1 MSVIREL
8 QQPVDHAILQAAVR
22 DEFTS
27 VVRIVAFRDYARERL
42 VEVPGLGD
50 LRRTRMLELIRR
62 LTEQSLRGVPDRQ
75 LATDAVIDLVYG
87 RLGQQTIRGDL
98 RLLEDQELLVRRDDR
113 LVPNVDIMSTFAPRS
128 WRTFPN

>member
-1 MSVIREL
+1 M
-8 QQPVDHAILQAAVR
+8 AAVR
-22 DEFTS
+22 DEFTAM
-27 VVRIVAFRDYARERL
+27 VRIMAFRDYARERL
-42 VEVPGLGD
+42 VEVSGLGD

-75 LATDAVIDLVYG
+75 LATDAVIDLVYR